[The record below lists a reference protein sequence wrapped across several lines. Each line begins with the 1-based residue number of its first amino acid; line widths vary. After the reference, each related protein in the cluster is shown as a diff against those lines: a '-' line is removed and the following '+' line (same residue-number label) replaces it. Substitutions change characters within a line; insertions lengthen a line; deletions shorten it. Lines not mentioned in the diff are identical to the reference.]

1 MEIRMKFIID
11 LFIEDDGFGE
21 KQLDCGNEVAEET
34 NFLGGILLCCLKH
47 KEEYIKNGDI
57 EIV

>member
-1 MEIRMKFIID
+1 MKFIID